1 MSLRLHNPG
10 WMALVLLT
18 TGFAGAQT
26 APPQPLRGAPPK
38 FGQTSLLAP
47 GQTASGETAPGQAA
61 SASKAGKV
69 EAGAPAPT
77 AVSDQPAPGA
87 GDGLLVD
94 QVIAVVNGD
103 LVLESDVEEEHR
115 FEAFQP
121 FSSVDPPAT
130 RQAEIERLVDRDLIL
145 QQAKL
150 QPGNAVTPAEAEAQL
165 KRVQAEIPA
174 CKRDHC
180 ETEAGWAKF
189 CEAQGFTVAEVTER
203 WRQRMEL
210 LKFVEE
216 RFQMGVQITPAEIKE
231 YYAKTLVPEFAR
243 RKVAPPK
250 FEAISDQI
258 QVVLLQRR
266 VTALLDDWLRSL
278 KAQGS
283 VRIMKPNEG
292 SE

>member
-1 MSLRLHNPG
+1 MDLRRNNPG
-10 WMALVLLT
+10 WMALALLAA
-18 TGFAGAQT
+18 GFASAQQT
-26 APPQPLRGAPPK
+26 ATPVPLEGAPPK
-38 FGQTSLLAP
+38 P
-47 GQTASGETAPGQAA
+47 GQTVPLPSGKAAPGQAP
-61 SASKAGKV
+61 SASKPGKV
-69 EAGAPAPT
+69 EAGAPAPKALSDEGPT
-77 AVSDQPAPGA
+77 ARA
-87 GDGLLVD
+87 GVLVD

-130 RQAEIERLVDRDLIL
+130 RQGEIERLVDRALIL

-150 QPGNAVTPAEAEAQL
+150 QPDDEVSLPEAEAQL
-165 KRVQAEIPA
+165 KKVQAEIPA
-174 CKRDHC
+174 CKQYHC

-189 CEAQGFTVAEVTER
+189 CNAQGFTVAEVTER

-216 RFQMGVQITPAEIKE
+216 RFQMGVQITQAEIKE
-231 YYAKTLVPEFAR
+231 YYTKTLLPEFAR
-243 RKVAPPK
+243 RKIAPPK
-250 FEAISDQI
+250 LEAVSDQVK
-258 QVVLLQRR
+258 VVLLQKR

-283 VRIMKPNEG
+283 VRIMKPDEVAQ
-292 SE
+292 

>member
-1 MSLRLHNPG
+1 MSLRGHNSG
-10 WMALVLLT
+10 WAALVVLAA
-18 TGFAGAQT
+18 GFAGAQAT
-26 APPQPLRGAPPK
+26 TPVPLQGAPPK
-38 FGQTSLLAP
+38 PGQTAPLAP
-47 GQTASGETAPGQAA
+47 GQTAPGQAP

-69 EAGAPAPT
+69 EAGAATPT
-77 AVSDQPAPGA
+77 AVSDKAPAASA
-87 GDGLLVD
+87 GVLVD

-121 FSSVDPPAT
+121 FSSVDPPST
-130 RQAEIERLVDRDLIL
+130 RQGEIERLVDRALIL

-150 QPGNAVTPAEAEAQL
+150 QPGDEVSAAEAEAQL
-165 KRVQAEIPA
+165 KKVQAEIPA
-174 CKRDHC
+174 CKQFHC

-189 CEAQGFTVAEVTER
+189 CNTQGFTVAEVTER

-231 YYAKTLVPEFAR
+231 YYTKTLLPEFAR

-250 FEAISDQI
+250 LEVISDQV
-258 QVVLLQRR
+258 QVVLLQKR

-278 KAQGS
+278 KVQGS
-283 VRIMKPNEG
+283 VRIMKPE
-292 SE
+292 EVAQ

>member
-1 MSLRLHNPG
+1 MSLCANNPG
-10 WMALVLLT
+10 WAALIVLAL
-18 TGFAGAQT
+18 GFAGAQM
-26 APPQPLRGAPPK
+26 APLPLQGAPPK
-38 FGQTSLLAP
+38 P
-47 GQTASGETAPGQAA
+47 GQTAPLAPTQAAPGQAP

-69 EAGAPAPT
+69 EAGAPTPT
-77 AVSDQPAPGA
+77 AVSDKAPAASA
-87 GDGLLVD
+87 GVLVD

-121 FSSVDPPAT
+121 FTSVDPPAS
-130 RQAEIERLVDRDLIL
+130 RQAEIERLVDRALIL

-150 QPGNAVTPAEAEAQL
+150 QPGDEVTLPEAEEQL
-165 KRVQAEIPA
+165 KKVQAEIPA
-174 CKRDHC
+174 CKQYHC

-189 CEAQGFTVAEVTER
+189 CNAQGFTVAEVNER

-210 LKFVEE
+210 LKFVDE

-231 YYAKTLVPEFAR
+231 YYEKTLVPEFTR
-243 RKVAPPK
+243 RRLAAPK
-250 FEAISDQI
+250 LEAISDQI
-258 QVVLLQRR
+258 RVLLLQKR

-283 VRIMKPNEG
+283 VRIMKPEEG
-292 SE
+292 SL

>member
-1 MSLRLHNPG
+1 MNLRGNNPG
-10 WMALVLLT
+10 WMALTLLAA
-18 TGFAGAQT
+18 GFASAQT
-26 APPQPLRGAPPK
+26 QAPVPLQGAPPK
-38 FGQTSLLAP
+38 PGQTSPLAP
-47 GQTASGETAPGQAA
+47 GQTAPGQAP
-61 SASKAGKV
+61 SASKPGKV
-69 EAGAPAPT
+69 EAGAPTPT

-87 GDGLLVD
+87 GDGVLVD

-121 FSSVDPPAT
+121 FSAVDPPAT
-130 RQAEIERLVDRDLIL
+130 RQGEIERLVDRALIL

-150 QPGNAVTPAEAEAQL
+150 QPGDEVSLPEAEAQL
-165 KRVQAEIPA
+165 KKVQAEISA
-174 CKRDHC
+174 CKQYHC

-189 CEAQGFTVAEVTER
+189 CNAQGFTVAEVTER

-231 YYAKTLVPEFAR
+231 YYTKTLLPEFAR
-243 RKVAPPK
+243 RKVAAPK
-250 FEAISDQI
+250 LEAISDQV
-258 QVVLLQRR
+258 QVVLLQKR

-283 VRIMKPNEG
+283 VRIMKPE
-292 SE
+292 EVAQ

>member
-1 MSLRLHNPG
+1 MSLRFYTSG
-10 WMALVLLT
+10 WMALGMLLLAA
-18 TGFAGAQT
+18 GFADAQT
-26 APPQPLRGAPPK
+26 QTPLPLQGAPPK
-38 FGQTSLLAP
+38 P
-47 GQTASGETAPGQAA
+47 GQTAPLVPGQTAPGQAP
-61 SASKAGKV
+61 SASKPGKV
-69 EAGAPAPT
+69 EAGAPTPT
-77 AVSDQPAPGA
+77 AVSDQPAPGTGA
-87 GDGLLVD
+87 GVLVD
-94 QVIAVVNGD
+94 QVIAVINGD

-130 RQAEIERLVDRDLIL
+130 RQTEIERLVDRALIL

-150 QPGNAVTPAEAEAQL
+150 QPENSVTTEEAVAQL
-165 KRVQAEIPA
+165 KKVQAEIPA
-174 CKRDHC
+174 CKQYHC

-189 CEAQGFTVAEVTER
+189 CNAQGFTVAEVTER
-203 WRQRMEL
+203 WRQRMQL

-231 YYAKTLVPEFAR
+231 YYAKTLLPEFAR
-243 RKVAPPK
+243 RKVTPPK

-258 QVVLLQRR
+258 REVLLQKR

-283 VRIMKPNEG
+283 VRIMKPEE
-292 SE
+292 SQ

>member
-1 MSLRLHNPG
+1 MNLRGNNSG
-10 WMALVLLT
+10 WAALVVLVA
-18 TGFAGAQT
+18 GFAGAQAT
-26 APPQPLRGAPPK
+26 TPMPLQGAPPK
-38 FGQTSLLAP
+38 PGQTAPLAP
-47 GQTASGETAPGQAA
+47 GQTAPGQAP

-69 EAGAPAPT
+69 EAGAATPMALSDKAPA
-77 AVSDQPAPGA
+77 ASA
-87 GDGLLVD
+87 GVLVD

-121 FSSVDPPAT
+121 FSSVDPPAS
-130 RQAEIERLVDRDLIL
+130 RQGEIERLVDRALIL

-150 QPGNAVTPAEAEAQL
+150 QPGDEVTLPEAETQL
-165 KRVQAEIPA
+165 KKVQEEIPA
-174 CKRDHC
+174 CKQYHC

-189 CEAQGFTVAEVTER
+189 CHAQGFTVAEVTER

-216 RFQMGVQITPAEIKE
+216 RFQMGVQITPPEIKE
-231 YYAKTLVPEFAR
+231 YYTQTLLPEFAR

-250 FEAISDQI
+250 LEAVSDQV
-258 QVVLLQRR
+258 QVVLLQKR

-278 KAQGS
+278 KVQGS
-283 VRIMKPNEG
+283 VRIMKPE
-292 SE
+292 EVAQ

>member
-1 MSLRLHNPG
+1 MSLRVNNPG
-10 WMALVLLT
+10 WAALLVLAA
-18 TGFAGAQT
+18 GFAGAQAT
-26 APPQPLRGAPPK
+26 PPLPLQGAPPK
-38 FGQTSLLAP
+38 P
-47 GQTASGETAPGQAA
+47 GQTAPLPSGQAAPGQAS

-69 EAGAPAPT
+69 EAGAPTPT
-77 AVSDQPAPGA
+77 AVSDKAPAASA
-87 GDGLLVD
+87 GVLVD
-94 QVIAVVNGD
+94 QVIAVVNED

-130 RQAEIERLVDRDLIL
+130 RQGEIERLVDRALIL

-150 QPGNAVTPAEAEAQL
+150 QLGDEVTLPEAEAQL
-165 KRVQAEIPA
+165 KKVQAEIPA
-174 CKRDHC
+174 CKQYHC
-180 ETEAGWAKF
+180 ETDAGWAKF
-189 CEAQGFTVAEVTER
+189 CNTQGFTVAEVNER

-231 YYAKTLVPEFAR
+231 YYTKTLLPEFAR
-243 RKVAPPK
+243 RKLAPPK
-250 FEAISDQI
+250 LETISEQV
-258 QVVLLQRR
+258 QVVLLQKR

-283 VRIMKPNEG
+283 VRIMKPDEG
-292 SE
+292 SL

>member
-1 MSLRLHNPG
+1 MNLRANNPG
-10 WMALVLLT
+10 WAALLVLAV
-18 TGFAGAQT
+18 GFAGAQT
-26 APPQPLRGAPPK
+26 APPVPLQGAPPK
-38 FGQTSLLAP
+38 PGQTAPLAP
-47 GQTASGETAPGQAA
+47 GQTAPGQAP
-61 SASKAGKV
+61 SASKPGKV
-69 EAGAPAPT
+69 EAGAPAPKPLSDEGPT
-77 AVSDQPAPGA
+77 ARA
-87 GDGLLVD
+87 GVLVD

-121 FSSVDPPAT
+121 FTSVDPPAS
-130 RQAEIERLVDRDLIL
+130 RQAEIERLVDRALIL

-150 QPGNAVTPAEAEAQL
+150 QPGDEVTLPEAEEQL
-165 KRVQAEIPA
+165 KKVQAEIPA
-174 CKRDHC
+174 CKQYHC

-189 CEAQGFTVAEVTER
+189 CNAQGFTVAEVTER

-210 LKFVEE
+210 LKFVDE

-243 RKVAPPK
+243 RRLTAPK
-250 FEAISDQI
+250 LEAISDQI
-258 QVVLLQRR
+258 RVLLLQKR

-283 VRIMKPNEG
+283 VCIMKPEEG
-292 SE
+292 SL